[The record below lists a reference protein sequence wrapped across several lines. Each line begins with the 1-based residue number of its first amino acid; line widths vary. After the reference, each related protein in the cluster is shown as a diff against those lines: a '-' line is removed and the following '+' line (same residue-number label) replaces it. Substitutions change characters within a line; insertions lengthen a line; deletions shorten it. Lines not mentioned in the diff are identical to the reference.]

1 MTAFTRVV
9 DRAFDEAILNGA
21 VSNIDGDVNAEF
33 ELPAGFGDCALME
46 ASAVVTSIATLV
58 ALTNLAGP
66 TFRLLDGPSGNI
78 VDVAFTRRWNLM
90 LADSVSCRAG
100 PDQVQFWREQETLRV
115 SFPEIDS
122 NAVPTADLNVAVK
135 VRRLRP
141 LLNDAPD
148 PQDQHF
154 FLTS

>member
-1 MTAFTRVV
+1 MAVFTRVV
-9 DRAFDEAILNGA
+9 DRAFEEAILNGA
-21 VSNIDGDVNAEF
+21 VSNVDGDVDAEF
-33 ELPAGFGDCALME
+33 QLPAGFGDCALLE

-58 ALTNLAGP
+58 ALTNLSGP
-66 TFRLLDGPSGNI
+66 CFRLLDAPAGNI
-78 VDVAFTRRWNLM
+78 VDVAFEGKWTLFK
-90 LADSVSCRAG
+90 AGAVVCRAS

-122 NAVPTADLNVAVK
+122 NVSPTADLDVVVK

-141 LLNDAPD
+141 MLQGDPHPD
-148 PQDQHF
+148 DLHF